1 MLKINEET
9 VKLSAKIPLIS
20 EEDIRTIDNYF
31 NDIIKEFID
40 KQIKDKDLAIAQ
52 YIIKKQDE
60 IIDNIRN
67 YLKKFKNDS
76 ETGGIDIKYALKILE
91 R

>member
-67 YLKKFKNDS
+67 DLKKFKNDS